1 METLKEDTEEYFQ
14 WLKDI
19 DTRKEQLKEKQKL
32 SERMEKLRQKDVKQL
47 EADSQAVLELSDGK
61 KRERDPLQEQIL
73 NKKMN
78 WNVFPR
84 LS

>member
-32 SERMEKLRQKDVKQL
+32 SERLEKLRQKDVKQL
-47 EADSQAVLELSDGK
+47 EADRQAVLELSDGK
-61 KRERDPLQEQIL
+61 KRERDLLQ
-73 NKKMN
+73 
-78 WNVFPR
+78 
-84 LS
+84 

>member
-32 SERMEKLRQKDVKQL
+32 SERLEKLRQKDVKQL
-47 EADSQAVLELSDGK
+47 EADRQAVLELSDGK
-61 KRERDPLQEQIL
+61 KTGERSVTGADPKQE
-73 NKKMN
+73 K
-78 WNVFPR
+78 
-84 LS
+84 

>member
-32 SERMEKLRQKDVKQL
+32 SERLEKLRQKDVKQL
-47 EADSQAVLELSDGK
+47 EADRQAVLELSDGK
-61 KRERDPLQEQIL
+61 KRERSVTGADPKQE
-73 NKKMN
+73 K
-78 WNVFPR
+78 
-84 LS
+84 